1 MHCYLEIENI
11 KSISTFQIKNKVL
24 FDMFEDQKNVIRTN
38 INNKNKTVVLTAQN
52 DKGLLN
58 F

>member
-11 KSISTFQIKNKVL
+11 KSISTFQITNKVL

-38 INNKNKTVVLTAQN
+38 INNKKKIPNKAKYLI
-52 DKGLLN
+52 DFMK
-58 F
+58 